1 MNYVHNIDSNTLLY
15 STGLVLVAYISSYIY
30 RKLRAAAHEVVE
42 VMQKA
47 KENGEAHH
55 ED

>member
-1 MNYVHNIDSNTLLY
+1 MYPYQLDKETIIA
-15 STGLVLVAYISSYIY
+15 TGIVFVAYVSSYVY

-42 VMQKA
+42 VMQ
-47 KENGEAHH
+47 EAHEAKQD